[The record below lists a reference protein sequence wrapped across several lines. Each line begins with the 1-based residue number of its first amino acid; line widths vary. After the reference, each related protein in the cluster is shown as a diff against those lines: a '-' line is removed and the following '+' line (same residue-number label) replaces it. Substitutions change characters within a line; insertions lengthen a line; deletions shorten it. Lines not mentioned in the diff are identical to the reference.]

1 MKACRKHMIDTFC
14 LSPKLQR
21 QHENMDAHTM
31 IMHVK
36 DLFEQ
41 TSRSERHETFKKL
54 FHYKMTEGSSVNIIF
69 WKLLAI
75 LGFVIDH
82 ELSFDLVLQSLPQS
96 FSQFIM
102 NYHINKLDSTL
113 SKFLDMFRTLKRAF
127 KEEKCLVFLVQSSRM
142 SKKNDKKNKGV
153 VS

>member
-1 MKACRKHMIDTFC
+1 MRLLDDRLNMDDGFNDYEWMKACRKHMIDTFC

-69 WKLLAI
+69 
-75 LGFVIDH
+75 
-82 ELSFDLVLQSLPQS
+82 
-96 FSQFIM
+96 
-102 NYHINKLDSTL
+102 
-113 SKFLDMFRTLKRAF
+113 
-127 KEEKCLVFLVQSSRM
+127 
-142 SKKNDKKNKGV
+142 
-153 VS
+153 